1 MADVG
6 RPSVYTPEIAER
18 ICASLEAGR
27 SLNRI
32 CKAEDMPAESTVRL
46 WDKEDREGFSAKY
59 ARSREVGYLRLA
71 DELLD
76 IADEGTNDWMASN
89 DPENPGYRLNGEHIA
104 RSRLRVDTRKWML
117 AKMLPKVFGEKLTH
131 AGDADNPVVVRQRIE
146 RVIVDAPNPDR
157 ESVPAPA

>member
-76 IADEGTNDWMASN
+76 IADNGANDWMASN

-104 RSRLRVDTRKWML
+104 RSRLRVDTRKWVL
-117 AKMLPKVFGEKLTH
+117 AKMLPKVFGDKL
-131 AGDADNPVVVRQRIE
+131 DIE
-146 RVIVDAPNPDR
+146 HSGQVKIAAIENIIVDPKAPDTDGAGVR
-157 ESVPAPA
+157 PAP